1 MSEENKALAR
11 RHIEAIN
18 NKDVDGFARN
28 YADDVAYQ
36 GTDGELKGPE
46 AITELLNV
54 FLGAFPDLAVTVDDV
69 VAEGD
74 KVVLRSTGRGT
85 HTGDL
90 QGIPP
95 TGKSMTI
102 SAIDIFRMS
111 GGRIAEQWEMFDQ
124 MGMMQQLGVIPAP
137 GESG

>member
-1 MSEENKALAR
+1 M
-11 RHIEAIN
+11 
-18 NKDVDGFARN
+18 
-28 YADDVAYQ
+28 
-36 GTDGELKGPE
+36 
-46 AITELLNV
+46 
-54 FLGAFPDLAVTVDDV
+54 FLGAFPDLAVTVDDI

-102 SAIDIFRMS
+102 SAIDIFRVS
-111 GGRIAEQWEMFDQ
+111 GGRIAEQGEMFDQ